1 MILAWHR
8 IAPEPHHHSLA
19 LTCGA
24 PACAPWRNQGC
35 AAGFLAEGR
44 LVMSEQTNVEYEQ
57 LIEAL
62 ESPGP
67 LCDHPAVQALL
78 EERSNLERSHL
89 TRPNLTLIKG
99 GRDA

>member
-1 MILAWHR
+1 MRGAGV
-8 IAPEPHHHSLA
+8 APGPN
-19 LTCGA
+19 
-24 PACAPWRNQGC
+24 PGC
-35 AAGFLAEGR
+35 AAGFPAEGR
-44 LVMSEQTNVEYEQ
+44 LAMSEQTHVEYDQ

-78 EERSNLERSHL
+78 EERSESDA
-89 TRPNLTLIKG
+89 RPNLTLIKG